1 MFFIIHNDQIR
12 QNCFD
17 YLKGLT
23 NVTVEIKQHKK
34 GRSTQQNKMYWSI
47 LGLIAKEGGYETD
60 DLHLALKCRFLGT
73 EEKVIMGKV
82 VTVPKSTTKLNTREF
97 GELIDKVYALASELN
112 IKLPTPQY
120 MGFE

>member
-1 MFFIIHNDQIR
+1 MFFIIRNDQVR
-12 QNCFD
+12 QNCLD
-17 YLKGLT
+17 YLKDMT
-23 NVTVEIKQHKK
+23 NVTVKIATYKK
-34 GRSTQQNKMYWSI
+34 VRSNQQNALYWSLI
-47 LGLIAKEGGYETD
+47 GLIAKEGGYETD